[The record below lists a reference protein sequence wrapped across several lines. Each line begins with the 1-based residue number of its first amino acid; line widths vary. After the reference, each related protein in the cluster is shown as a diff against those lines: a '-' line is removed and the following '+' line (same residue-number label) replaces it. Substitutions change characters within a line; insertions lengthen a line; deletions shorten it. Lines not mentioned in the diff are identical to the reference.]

1 MAEESL
7 STEMASCAS
16 VESRPPGYLSGD
28 LFDLVLG
35 VLGRKAAGVEAG
47 VERSDVGILGGGAV
61 FGAHG
66 LKDTPSS

>member
-1 MAEESL
+1 
-7 STEMASCAS
+7 
-16 VESRPPGYLSGD
+16 
-28 LFDLVLG
+28 VLG

-66 LKDTPSS
+66 LKGYAELLIDCEKKRALRAVLVGMLRESRSPVEGSG